1 MFFRKSLSL
10 LSQTLNHLCNFT
22 SWHETIK
29 IKTVNAIKKLYFS
42 CTVDI
47 ISLNDKLT
55 NPLFV
60 EAFVVV
66 V

>member
-1 MFFRKSLSL
+1 MQLR
-10 LSQTLNHLCNFT
+10 
-22 SWHETIK
+22 I
-29 IKTVNAIKKLYFS
+29 LYFS